1 MLLERNICKESMHE
15 EEHPSVHICLMLSCS
30 HGRLMFGAG
39 TLQYAVALSHLG
51 ACHLSQSLL
60 YLPSGCKF
68 MSRSPA

>member
-39 TLQYAVALSHLG
+39 TLQHAVAE
-51 ACHLSQSLL
+51 
-60 YLPSGCKF
+60 
-68 MSRSPA
+68 SPGRVASVPVTAVASVWM